1 MKSYLVKNVSKA
13 CIAISTAFL
22 LTSCE
27 DEFLRGRGDVV
38 SRTRPVT
45 NYNAVSAGGEFEIFL
60 TQGPSKDLLLEGQ
73 ENVLSELSTEVRNN
87 KLIIK
92 YDKKHVKTSRPV
104 RIYIT
109 TPQLIELS
117 VSGANSVRSLTEWQV
132 NDFDLEASGNTDIHL
147 TLKGAQSIDTELSG
161 SADVE
166 INGDA
171 VYHDIDISGS
181 GNVKAFDLITKEAD
195 ISVSGSGKCELSVSD
210 RLKATLS
217 GSGRVRY
224 KGNPTVST
232 KISGS
237 GSVSQVD

>member
-1 MKSYLVKNVSKA
+1 MKSYLVKNLNQAFLGVA
-13 CIAISTAFL
+13 TLFL

-38 SRTRPVT
+38 SRNRPVGT
-45 NYNAVSAGGEFEIFL
+45 FNEISAGGEFEIFL
-60 TQGPSKDLLLEGQ
+60 SQGPAKDLLLEGQ

-92 YDKKHVKTSRPV
+92 YDKKHVKTRKPV

-109 TPQLIELS
+109 TPELNEVS
-117 VSGANSVRSLTEWQV
+117 VSGANSVRSLTDWQV
-132 NDFDLEASGNTDIHL
+132 NDFDIEASGNTDIHL
-147 TLKGAQSIDTELSG
+147 TLKGAQTIDTELSG
-161 SADVE
+161 SANME
-166 INGDA
+166 LNGDA

-195 ISVSGSGKCELSVSD
+195 ISISGSGKCEVTVSD
-210 RLKATLS
+210 HLKATLS

-237 GSVSQVD
+237 GSVSQVN

>member
-1 MKSYLVKNVSKA
+1 MKSYLVKNFNQTFLGVA
-13 CIAISTAFL
+13 TLFL

-38 SRTRPVT
+38 SRNRPVGT
-45 NYNAVSAGGEFEIFL
+45 FNEISAGGEFEIFL
-60 TQGPSKDLLLEGQ
+60 TQGPAKDLLLEGQ
-73 ENVLSELSTEVRNN
+73 ENVLSDLSTEVRNN
-87 KLIIK
+87 KLIIE
-92 YDKKHVKTSRPV
+92 YDKRHVKTSKPV

-109 TPQLIELS
+109 TPELQEIS
-117 VSGANSVRSLTEWQV
+117 VSGANSVRGLTDFRV
-132 NDFDLEASGNTDIHL
+132 NDFELDASGNTNINL
-147 TLKGAQSIDTELSG
+147 TLIGAQSIDTHLSG
-161 SADVE
+161 SADLDL
-166 INGDA
+166 NGDA

-195 ISVSGSGKCELSVSD
+195 ISVSGSGKCEVTVSD
-210 RLKATLS
+210 RLNATLS

-237 GSVSQVD
+237 GSVSQVN